1 MAKKTTSR
9 KSVPVA
15 FYNAL
20 LQSVLGNYKALVV
33 RAGGDTAKKI
43 AALSSED
50 QEGGSMSTGSDEWI
64 VEVTK
69 LLYAHSRETLR
80 LMTVTTVP
88 LTSPEALPE
97 LFTFLGLSKK
107 VAAASE
113 DDSNGS

>member
-1 MAKKTTSR
+1 MAKKTASR

-20 LQSVLGNYKALVV
+20 LQSVLGNYKGLVV

-43 AALSSED
+43 AELSAED
-50 QEGGSMSTGSDEWI
+50 REGGPIEVGSDEWI

-97 LFTFLGLSKK
+97 LFNFLGLTKK
-107 VAAASE
+107 AAAADES
-113 DDSNGS
+113 DS